1 MATRPSIENEA
12 GPRVAGMRAE
22 LERVR
27 NSNAFAKSHRLCLLL
42 TYICENSMQGR
53 LDELTE
59 QQIGINVFGRTPG
72 FNSADDAIVR
82 GTARHLRER
91 LALYYQEEG
100 KNDPLQIIVPK
111 GGYLAHFERMPQG
124 SAVSPVEKAATL
136 IQNSTWAE
144 PVPASAKTKTKPLTP
159 WPWQARFAVATC
171 VLLVLA
177 LSTLVYFLSRPSAKP
192 SQESFGPAIL
202 WRALFTTGRKTLIVP
217 GDASLDA
224 YVAWEQRPVSL
235 AEYTNQSYQ
244 QDVTVSK
251 PPSHL
256 DVPLSV
262 RSVTPM
268 ADLRLV
274 SQLVRIP
281 ELLGEPQLADW
292 TGISYARDL
301 VVSETHDNN
310 LILIGAETFNPW
322 VTLYQPLLDFDVH
335 WDYKS
340 DIYTVTNR
348 APHRGE
354 QESYVYDRHTP
365 GLKAYTL
372 VALLDNSQGRGR
384 VLLIEGTSMGTTYG
398 AMNFFTNDSLWGPVM
413 RAAVDKSGRLH
424 NFEVL
429 LSDDF
434 IRGGVSNTQI
444 VALHVH

>member
-1 MATRPSIENEA
+1 MATKPSIENEA

-22 LERVR
+22 LDRVR
-27 NSNAFAKSHRLCLLL
+27 NSNAFAKSYRLCLLL

-53 LDELTE
+53 FDELTE

-91 LALYYQEEG
+91 LAIYYQEEG
-100 KNDPLQIIVPK
+100 KNDPLQIVVPK
-111 GGYLAHFERMPQG
+111 GGYLAHFERTPQS
-124 SAVSPVEKAATL
+124 SAVSPGEKAGTR
-136 IQNSTWAE
+136 IQ
-144 PVPASAKTKTKPLTP
+144 VPALAKLRVKPSAL
-159 WPWQARFAVATC
+159 WPWQARIAVAAC
-171 VLLVLA
+171 VTLIFA
-177 LSTLVYFLSRPSAKP
+177 LSTLVYLLSRPSPKP
-192 SQESFGPAIL
+192 SLESFGPPIL

-217 GDASLDA
+217 GDASLDT

-251 PPSHL
+251 PPSHM

-281 ELLGEPQLADW
+281 ELLGDPQLAEW

-348 APHRGE
+348 TPRRGE
-354 QESYVYDRHTP
+354 QQSYVYDRHTP

-429 LSDDF
+429 LSNDF

-444 VALHVH
+444 VALHIH